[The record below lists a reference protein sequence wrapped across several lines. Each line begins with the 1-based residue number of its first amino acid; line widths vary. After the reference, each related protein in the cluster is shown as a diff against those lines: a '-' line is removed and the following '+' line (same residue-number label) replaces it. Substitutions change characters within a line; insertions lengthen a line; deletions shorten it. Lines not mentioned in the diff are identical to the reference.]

1 MLRGDVARFLKGA
14 VGAFAALRADERR
27 ALAARAGVRVE
38 LPADVPAALHAA
50 ALAGCGAG
58 GAQGAERDLG
68 AAAVLRTP
76 CLGLLR
82 HRLGLEEHP
91 VEPHLVDTVV
101 GDTSSFRAISRKD
114 APSLSMSSI
123 SHLSSKPRCA
133 PFFLGMASSFPGPG
147 EGLVHGRETA
157 RRRKAAHARAR
168 RPSHRARAYAI
179 RLQVQTGQVS
189 SLRIQLRKIIGPSV
203 AIANDASSNWSEPR

>member
-1 MLRGDVARFLKGA
+1 MGEPDGLKALPLGKEPLHLAHHVFQLARLAGDAGMGRAQAGVVGCLCLRGDVARFLKGA
-14 VGAFAALRADERR
+14 VGAFVALRADERR
-27 ALAARAGVRVE
+27 ALAALAGVRVE

-91 VEPHLVDTVV
+91 VEPHLVGYRRGRHLELPGDLPKGRALFEHVLYLAPVV
-101 GDTSSFRAISRKD
+101 ETQVRSLLLGHGILLPWAGRRAC
-114 APSLSMSSI
+114 P
-123 SHLSSKPRCA
+123 
-133 PFFLGMASSFPGPG
+133 
-147 EGLVHGRETA
+147 
-157 RRRKAAHARAR
+157 
-168 RPSHRARAYAI
+168 
-179 RLQVQTGQVS
+179 
-189 SLRIQLRKIIGPSV
+189 
-203 AIANDASSNWSEPR
+203 W